1 MNNTLVP
8 DSKSQHCH
16 CFYLEGGRV
25 GIKSGEIVKFNKIF
39 EMFRR
44 NFYSAGTKPIV
55 PSAQREQWILYPAH
69 FILPPHSR

>member
-55 PSAQREQWILYPAH
+55 PAA
-69 FILPPHSR
+69 